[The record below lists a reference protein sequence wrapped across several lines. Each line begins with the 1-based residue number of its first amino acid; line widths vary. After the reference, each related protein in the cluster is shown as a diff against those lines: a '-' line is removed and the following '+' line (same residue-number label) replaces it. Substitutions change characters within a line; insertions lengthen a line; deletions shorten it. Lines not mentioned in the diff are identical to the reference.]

1 MSSQHVLA
9 TFAAPP
15 SFQSSDSCKQ
25 VIAALRS
32 QLPLRSIHWKSAS
45 RPSIRT
51 IQELEVTLV
60 PLDSLRDELTSQVPL
75 TLLEKP
81 LLNLYVVACEVS
93 DNEAYR
99 TTVKKQI
106 KDWQT
111 SVLPRKNQEW
121 LIVHVVRPDTKVVDR
136 KFFNMKGSVLDKI
149 KADCNVDKRDRCVQL
164 AWSAGEQSPAV
175 WADLIS
181 KIKDGLLSA
190 LDNSVLSREEELKR
204 SEGQRHM
211 PGWNFCTYFILKESL
226 ATSYEGINLFEDAL
240 QQYNEL
246 EAAFMQVLREKNMSW
261 FGSLIHPVPN
271 DDSMPLLSTSKKHYR
286 DLILANTISVFD
298 LRVYLLSRQSALL
311 SKMCQPSE
319 ICWKAFTFLSTFG
332 RHLREVEPSLPEYF
346 IESWTFSSALSV
358 LDQCDSWTSLWPEM
372 DAQPLARYSARKGEL
387 IELAKSQLDMLGIR
401 EGYLPSQPPFSLAIP
416 APAAASGSPI
426 TDKSSDYRIS
436 KREIISAI
444 GDKET
449 FYDLYTTISNRA
461 IDMYVKAGRRK
472 FALKIHGSLAVLD
485 VFRGRLSNALTIF
498 TSLPAHYA
506 PHRWTSLES
515 LMLSRA
521 IDTHAALKKPRD
533 REWIHIL
540 LAFLKTY
547 VNDRNTELVM
557 SEEDIPEYIA
567 GLVTALREAAEKLDS
582 DLIHPDHPVIS
593 ISVAGDAG
601 SVEEEDSLS
610 LEVTVHNGL
619 PCDVIIDEVNVTLT
633 GQDANRLKFA
643 VQVNK
648 LTPGDNHLTLTCATA
663 CCGVY
668 VLDNSEIQMSRLRF
682 QWSHK
687 SAGSSPAKETMLSL
701 VRLPYN
707 SRGLDIE
714 LRQSHE
720 VDLGEVSQMLL
731 VLSTRRNDIS
741 MATIKLSSAPG
752 GVNFDY
758 ANAQVQNPA
767 GEFDLSENCLKIAN
781 VPKDTNMVIFV
792 PHTDASRFSAM
803 KIDVKATYS
812 TIPQP
817 TVTRTLR
824 KSHIVN
830 VSLPI
835 AVNVEDFFRGK
846 RLFSEFTISA
856 TTRQH
861 VRLSSAD
868 LQGPPSHDLDGVK
881 ITKYRSSHDMMTVSP
896 ENPVNYVFSI
906 ESEHGPVLEPLKLV
920 IVYRMLH
927 EEVVALTHAVLDD
940 LLAQTSHNAPQGQEL
955 AASVIQYLEGDAA
968 WVELYNATGELLIP
982 STLEIHEGLRELFTS
997 LQERLARS
1005 RSLMESPCPWK
1016 EIRIPVDVPRMNI
1029 IAAARI
1035 RIHSSPLGS
1044 PEKSAPIYAGQP
1056 ITGTLSIRTSLH
1068 WGDAESK
1075 RQKYILRY
1083 DIEERIKDWL
1093 VCGQKRG
1100 EFIARDEGTF
1110 SVPLTLIALHHGELT
1125 LPKVDVKPVP
1135 LGSDGMATNVFPNTD
1150 THQTHGAETI
1160 LVLPRGGRST
1170 FVIGMGLQD
1179 E

>member
-1 MSSQHVLA
+1 MSSQHVLL
-9 TFAAPP
+9 TFAAAP
-15 SFQSSDSCKQ
+15 QSSESCKQ

-32 QLPLRSIHWKSAS
+32 QLPLRSIHWRSAS

-60 PLDSLRDELTSQVPL
+60 ALDSLRDELTSQVPL

-81 LLNLYVVACEVS
+81 LLNLLVVTCE
-93 DNEAYR
+93 DNEVYR
-99 TTVKKQI
+99 ATVKRQI

-136 KFFNMKGSVLDKI
+136 KFFNMKSSVLDKI
-149 KADCNVDKRDRCVQL
+149 KADFNVDKRDRCVQL

-204 SEGQRHM
+204 SESQRHM

-226 ATSYEGINLFEDAL
+226 ASSYEGINLFEDAL
-240 QQYNEL
+240 EQYNEL

-261 FGSLIHPVPN
+261 FGSLIHPTLN
-271 DDSMPLLSTSKKHYR
+271 DDSMPLLSTSKKPYR

-311 SKMCQPSE
+311 SKLCQPSE

-332 RHLREVEPSLPEYF
+332 RRLRGIESSLPDYF

-358 LDQCDSWTSLWPEM
+358 LDQCDSWALSWPEL
-372 DAQPLARYSARKGEL
+372 DAQSLARYSARKGEL
-387 IELAKSQLDMLGIR
+387 IELAKSQLDILGVR
-401 EGYLPSQPPFSLAIP
+401 EGYLPSSPPFSLAIP
-416 APAAASGSPI
+416 TPAVVSDLPI
-426 TDKSSDYRIS
+426 TDNKSSDCSIS

-444 GDKET
+444 ENKET
-449 FYDLYTTISNRA
+449 FYDIYTTISNRA
-461 IDMYVKAGRRK
+461 IDMCVKAGRRK
-472 FALKIHGSLAVLD
+472 FALKILGSLAVLD
-485 VFRGRLSNALTIF
+485 IYRGRLSNALTIF

-506 PHRWTSLES
+506 PHGWTSLES

-521 IDTHAALKKPRD
+521 IDTHAVLKKPRD

-547 VNDRNTELVM
+547 VTDRSTELVM
-557 SEEDIPEYIA
+557 SDDDIMEYIA
-567 GLVTALREAAEKLDS
+567 GLVSALREAAEKLDS
-582 DLIHPDHPVIS
+582 DLIHSDLPVIS
-593 ISVAGDAG
+593 VSVDGDA
-601 SVEEEDSLS
+601 SPSEEEDSLS
-610 LEVTVHNGL
+610 LEVIVQNRL
-619 PCDVIIDEVNVTLT
+619 PCDVLIDEVSVTLT
-633 GQDANRLKFA
+633 GQDANRLRFA
-643 VQVNK
+643 ARVNK
-648 LTPGDNHLTLTCATA
+648 VSPGDNHLTLNCATA
-663 CCGVY
+663 CSGLY
-668 VLDNSEIQMSRLRF
+668 VLDNSETQISRLRL

-687 SAGSSPAKETMLSL
+687 TSASTVAAKGTMLSL
-701 VRLPYN
+701 HL
-707 SRGLDIE
+707 E
-714 LRQSHE
+714 
-720 VDLGEVSQMLL
+720 EVS
-731 VLSTRRNDIS
+731 
-741 MATIKLSSAPG
+741 
-752 GVNFDY
+752 FDY
-758 ANAQVQNPA
+758 ANAQDVSGLTTA
-767 GEFDLSENCLKIAN
+767 GEFDPSESCIKIAG
-781 VPKDTNMVIFV
+781 VPKDTNMDILV

-803 KIDVKATYS
+803 KIDVKVTYN
-812 TIPQP
+812 TISQP

-824 KSHIVN
+824 KSHNVT

-846 RLFSEFTISA
+846 RLFSKFSISA
-856 TTRQH
+856 TTHQY

-868 LQGPPSHDLDGVK
+868 LQGPSHGLK
-881 ITKYRSSHDMMTVSP
+881 ITKYRSSQALMTVSP
-896 ENPVNYVFSI
+896 QNPINYVFSI

-920 IVYRMLH
+920 IVYRILR
-927 EEVVALTHAVLDD
+927 EEVVALIHAILDD
-940 LLAQTSHNAPQGQEL
+940 ILARTSHHASRGREL
-955 AASVIQYLEGDAA
+955 GASVIQYLESDTA
-968 WVELYNATGELLIP
+968 WVELYSATGELLIP
-982 STLEIHEGLRELFTS
+982 STALEIEEGLGELFTT
-997 LQERLARS
+997 LQQRLAHS
-1005 RSLMESPCPWK
+1005 RPLAASPCPWR

-1035 RIHSSPLGS
+1035 KIHSSPLEG
-1044 PEKSAPIYAGQP
+1044 PEKPAPIYAGQP
-1056 ITGTLSIRTSLH
+1056 ISGTLSIRTSLH
-1068 WGDAESK
+1068 WGDPESK
-1075 RQKYILRY
+1075 LQKYILRY

-1093 VCGQKRG
+1093 VCGRKRG
-1100 EFIARDEGTF
+1100 EFIARDDETF

-1125 LPKVDVKPVP
+1125 LPKIEVKPLP
-1135 LGSDGMATNVFPNTD
+1135 LAGDGMTTNVFPNTD

-1170 FVIGMGLQD
+1170 FVVGMGLHD